1 MRESLFSFFISFLCK
16 FLHALVLYPAVF
28 YSRRFSV
35 ISCISGPID
44 ALSPVYL
51 LFALIIFSFF
61 SFHGFQTKK
70 KPKKKELMLAKQL
83 EKEIKTHTKKYT
95 RTYRFPNPFLRNWVN
110 IYIVIGSGFLQTRR
124 QKKGYRKDLTVHF
137 HWPTLQVE
145 CLLAVPR
152 RDSVLFFSSF
162 VYRLFL
168 FFKKVGQNKKKRKRN
183 GRDVLRPSEVYNK
196 WTQLFITLSP
206 RSTLYSRCCCCLRAR
221 DASHAIYQ
229 ITIGKKKK
237 KEGREGTRRRRI
249 SIHIV

>member
-1 MRESLFSFFISFLCK
+1 M
-16 FLHALVLYPAVF
+16 
-28 YSRRFSV
+28 
-35 ISCISGPID
+35 
-44 ALSPVYL
+44 
-51 LFALIIFSFF
+51 
-61 SFHGFQTKK
+61 
-70 KPKKKELMLAKQL
+70 
-83 EKEIKTHTKKYT
+83 
-95 RTYRFPNPFLRNWVN
+95 
-110 IYIVIGSGFLQTRR
+110 IGSGFLQTRR

-237 KEGREGTRRRRI
+237 RRERGNTTTTDLNTYCIDVYTSKGKKGFSTLIGCCLHFGLLCCPFLVSRSRAASCPFMSDDGWPVLKFLLLIEGPARSPSSLSRMFI
-249 SIHIV
+249 